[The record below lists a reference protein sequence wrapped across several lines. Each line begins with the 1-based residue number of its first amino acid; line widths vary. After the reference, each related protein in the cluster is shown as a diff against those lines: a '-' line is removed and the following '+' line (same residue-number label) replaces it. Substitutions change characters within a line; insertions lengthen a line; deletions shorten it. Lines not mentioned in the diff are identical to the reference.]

1 MLPACRY
8 VFLPSPHTHTHTAS
22 QPANGTLRS
31 TLRLVAAEKEKRE
44 KREKKNRKERTKSAL
59 NALNSSRIIKSDC
72 IKSHRTASL
81 RTTHRNP
88 PPCPALP
95 CPVIFLALFTSFS
108 VTALNCKSIWRLL
121 ALPALPALLIASC
134 RELPATCKVYLLYAQ
149 LLSLS
154 LSLSLALA

>member
-1 MLPACRY
+1 MSLRFFTCT
-8 VFLPSPHTHTHTAS
+8 HTHTHTAS
-22 QPANGTLRS
+22 QSANGTLRS

-44 KREKKNRKERTKSAL
+44 KREKNRRERTKSAL

-154 LSLSLALA
+154 LSLSFSLALT